1 MIRALYTAASG
12 MNAQQANIDNVANNL
27 ANVNTTGFKKSRV
40 EFEDLVYQQIK
51 TAGTPTS
58 QEAEAPIGLET
69 GLGTR
74 AVATARNFSTGNLRN
89 TNNPLDLAIEGNGF
103 FQVSLPG
110 GETGYTRAGAL
121 HLNGQGQIV
130 TADGVQIEPSITIP
144 ANATS
149 VSISKDGIVS
159 VCGARADRGAA
170 GRHDRAGELPEPGR
184 PAGARRQPVRGDDRV
199 GRRRRPACPAPTAS
213 ARLQQGFLEDSNV
226 SVVEEMVNMIL
237 GQRAYEANSRVIRAA
252 DEMLQQVNQ
261 LVTVIR
267 MQPSSPL
274 RFVLALGLTATV
286 FNVGVSTVA
295 ASGRHHA
302 RRGHRAGGR
311 RADGRRRLGARHV
324 ARHDGRRRVGAAGAA
339 RSGGAPGPADAV
351 RAAEP
356 AAACAGARRWRRC
369 RSRRGSRARRGR
381 SRETRRS
388 RRTRSRSS
396 PATLPAMALRR
407 VPAPGEVV
415 GLKARRTIARGEA
428 LTSAVLITP
437 PAVRSGDEVT
447 REGRDRSR

>member
-1 MIRALYTAASG
+1 

-40 EFEDLVYQQIK
+40 EFEDLVYQQVK

-58 QEAEAPIGLET
+58 KEAEAPVGLET

-89 TNNPLDLAIEGNGF
+89 TNSPLDLAIEGSGF

-130 TADGVQIEPSITIP
+130 TADGAQIQPSITIP

-159 VCGARADRGAA
+159 VAVPGQTEAQQVGTI
-170 GRHDRAGELPEPGR
+170 ELANFQN
-184 PAGARRQPVRGDDRV
+184 PAGLQARGGNLFV
-199 GRRRRPACPAPTAS
+199 ATTAS
-213 ARLQQGFLEDSNV
+213 GDATTGVPGADGLGTVVQGFLEDSNV

-261 LVTVIR
+261 L
-267 MQPSSPL
+267 
-274 RFVLALGLTATV
+274 
-286 FNVGVSTVA
+286 
-295 ASGRHHA
+295 
-302 RRGHRAGGR
+302 
-311 RADGRRRLGARHV
+311 
-324 ARHDGRRRVGAAGAA
+324 
-339 RSGGAPGPADAV
+339 
-351 RAAEP
+351 
-356 AAACAGARRWRRC
+356 
-369 RSRRGSRARRGR
+369 SR
-381 SRETRRS
+381 
-388 RRTRSRSS
+388 
-396 PATLPAMALRR
+396 
-407 VPAPGEVV
+407 
-415 GLKARRTIARGEA
+415 
-428 LTSAVLITP
+428 
-437 PAVRSGDEVT
+437 
-447 REGRDRSR
+447 